1 MDCGVEV
8 FTMETVVEFTV
19 LTSSAAAGEL
29 EGCGD
34 TGEHAAMKTTNT
46 INNFICFMIS
56 LPLLVA
62 KTVKPL

>member
-1 MDCGVEV
+1 MDCGVDV
-8 FTMETVVEFTV
+8 FTTETAVEYTV
-19 LTSSAAAGEL
+19 LTSSVAAFEL

-56 LPLLVA
+56 FPLL
-62 KTVKPL
+62 LG